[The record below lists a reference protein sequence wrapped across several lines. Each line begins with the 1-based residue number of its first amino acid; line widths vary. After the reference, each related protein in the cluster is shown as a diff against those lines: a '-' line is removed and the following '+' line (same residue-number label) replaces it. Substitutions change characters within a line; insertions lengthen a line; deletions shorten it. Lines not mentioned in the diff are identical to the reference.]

1 MKDIDAQLMMEA
13 YENSLLINEFGLLPM
28 LAYAFTKEPEAT
40 KTAINL
46 VSPLA
51 STIDVAGKVAD
62 VAVKTGET
70 GMKALELI
78 NGALASIA
86 TIVGPAG
93 IPGIIITGGVVIAA
107 LMGTKALIKY
117 LQDGRAR
124 KRLDDRINDVDG
136 TFDPTKEILPNHALK
151 PVTV

>member
-1 MKDIDAQLMMEA
+1 MKDLDAQLMVEA
-13 YENSLLINEFGLLPM
+13 YENSVLINEVGLLPM
-28 LAYAFTKEPEAT
+28 LAYAFAKEPEAT
-40 KTAINL
+40 KTAIKL

-51 STIDVAGKVAD
+51 SSIDVAGKAAD
-62 VAVKTGET
+62 VGVST
-70 GMKALELI
+70 LELI
-78 NGALASIA
+78 NGALASIS

-117 LQDGRAR
+117 LEDERAR

-136 TFDPTKEILPNHALK
+136 TFDPTKEILPNHALN
-151 PVTV
+151 PVTS